1 MKIKPTQLYDWD
13 TEPVDERPSEFMS
26 SASWSSLSG
35 YQIAPQVVQ
44 RPAPPRFG
52 FTRLLIAALVLLVLG
67 ALAIAKIAPLLR
79 V

>member
-1 MKIKPTQLYDWD
+1 MKIKPSQLYDWD

-26 SASWSSLSG
+26 STSWSSLSG
-35 YQIAPQVVQ
+35 FHVAPPVVQ

-52 FTRLLIAALVLLVLG
+52 FTRLLIAALLLLALG

-79 V
+79 G